1 MTTGAYLLLSIG
13 AILSLGGW
21 VMLTVLGF
29 KKSIGWGLT
38 ILFLSWLIVP
48 LVIFLT
54 KYWAEAKTGFLLL
67 VVGTVVS
74 GIGWFAVVGS
84 VATSAMAGFETFEL
98 SPTEV
103 PVEEPIAAPAEDE
116 PPPTVIEGE
125 PATAV
130 VEEAATDVPLEVSS
144 PTPVVALP
152 TPAGAVL
159 GERVEWEQ
167 LIDPAHLSA
176 HVGELVEL
184 RMRDGSVLRVTLDG
198 VEPDALRVTQRVGGG
213 ALSYPVRRSQIAE
226 VHVIR

>member
-1 MTTGAYLLLSIG
+1 VITGAYLLLAIG

-29 KKSIGWGLT
+29 KKSIGWGLA
-38 ILFLSWLIVP
+38 ILFLSWLIIP
-48 LVIFLT
+48 LIIFLT
-54 KYWAEAKTGFLLL
+54 KHWGEAKTGFLLL

-98 SPTEV
+98 TPTEM
-103 PVEEPIAAPAEDE
+103 PVEQPIAAPAEDE

-125 PATAV
+125 PATAA

>member
-1 MTTGAYLLLSIG
+1 MITGAYLLLAIG
-13 AILSLGGW
+13 AILTLGGW

-29 KKSIGWGLT
+29 KKSIGWGLA
-38 ILFLSWLIVP
+38 ILFLSWLIIPV
-48 LVIFLT
+48 VVFVT

-84 VATSAMAGFETFEL
+84 VATSAMSGFESFEL
-98 SPTEV
+98 TPTEV
-103 PVEEPIAAPAEDE
+103 PVEEPITEPRPEEPSPVVAEEELPAAA
-116 PPPTVIEGE
+116 
-125 PATAV
+125 
-130 VEEAATDVPLEVSS
+130 VEEAVGAPLEAAS

-159 GERVEWEQ
+159 GERVEWQ
-167 LIDPAHLSA
+167 PLIDPANLSA

-226 VHVIR
+226 VHVTR

>member
-1 MTTGAYLLLSIG
+1 VTTGAYLLLSIG

-21 VMLTVLGF
+21 VTLTVLGF
-29 KKSIGWGLT
+29 KKSIGWGLA
-38 ILFLSWLIVP
+38 ILFLSWLIIP

-54 KYWAEAKTGFLLL
+54 KHWAEAKTGFLLL

-130 VEEAATDVPLEVSS
+130 VEEAATDVSLGVSS

-152 TPAGAVL
+152 TPAGAVV

>member
-1 MTTGAYLLLSIG
+1 MITGAYLLLAIG

-29 KKSIGWGLT
+29 KKSIGWGLA
-38 ILFLSWLIVP
+38 ILFLSWLIIP

-54 KYWAEAKTGFLLL
+54 KHWAEAKTGFLLL

-130 VEEAATDVPLEVSS
+130 VEEAATDVSLGVSS

-226 VHVIR
+226 VHVTR

>member
-1 MTTGAYLLLSIG
+1 VITGAYLLLAIG

-29 KKSIGWGLT
+29 KKSIGWGLA
-38 ILFLSWLIVP
+38 ILFLSWLIIP

-54 KYWAEAKTGFLLL
+54 KHWAEAKTGFLLL

-130 VEEAATDVPLEVSS
+130 VEEAATDVSLGVSS

-152 TPAGAVL
+152 TPAGAVV

-226 VHVIR
+226 VHVTR